1 MRSIED
7 IVEKKRF
14 TISVVFPIVGSIL
27 LIASSF
33 SLLETTLWGY
43 TISLNFNP
51 YLVLFGTVIMR
62 LPLISGVKPLINK
75 KSSTGILLLILYSYL
90 IEFIGVIT
98 DWPYGS
104 FEYGISLGPMIY
116 GLVPLALPIFFLP
129 LVINSYLLVIQ
140 VGGKKSDKIYW
151 RIPMVIM
158 MVLLLDIILDPA
170 AVSLGFWLYNEGGV
184 FYGVPVSNFLG
195 WILSASVTVG
205 VLDYV
210 LESNQI
216 KERLD
221 SCEYILDDLVSFA
234 LMWTSVNVI
243 YQNWISVLGSVIL
256 LIILIK
262 SDFKFPSDSQI
273 RNS

>member
-7 IVEKKRF
+7 IVEDERF

-33 SLLETTLWGY
+33 SLLETTLWGH
-43 TISLNFNP
+43 TVSLNFNA

-62 LPLISGVKPLINK
+62 LPLISGLKPLINK
-75 KSSTGILLLILYSYL
+75 KIGSGIVLLILYSYL

-129 LVINSYLLVIQ
+129 LVINSYLLVLQI
-140 VGGKKSDKIYW
+140 GGKKTEKTYW

-158 MVLLLDIILDPA
+158 LVLLLDFILDPA
-170 AVSLGFWLYNEGGV
+170 AIALGFWSYDGGI
-184 FYGVPVSNFLG
+184 FYGVPISNFLG

-210 LESNQI
+210 FDSNKI
-216 KERLD
+216 KGRLD
-221 SCEYILDDLVSFA
+221 SCEYMLDDLVSFA
-234 LMWTSVNVI
+234 LMWTSVNII
-243 YQNWISVLGSVIL
+243 YQNWVSVLGSVIL

-262 SDFKFPSDSQI
+262 SDFEFPSEI
-273 RNS
+273 